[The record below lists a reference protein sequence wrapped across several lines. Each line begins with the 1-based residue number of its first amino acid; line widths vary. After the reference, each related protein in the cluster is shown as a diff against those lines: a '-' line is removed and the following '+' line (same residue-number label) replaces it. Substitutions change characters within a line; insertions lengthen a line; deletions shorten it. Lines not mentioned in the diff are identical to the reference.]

1 MKFSSKHVY
10 FEYIDFL
17 MRVGY
22 INEEVVL
29 ELLPLLS
36 SDKMEEVDH
45 LLDDLEQSF
54 HSRQKD
60 YLNNTFYKDLEAGEV
75 DGAAM
80 EGGHA
85 YLYELLVR
93 QHKQEMTALHQ
104 TIEEQNV
111 RLAKKRQDIQQL
123 TDRAQLL
130 EKAALR
136 YKTLQES
143 SETLGIENEELRKE
157 NKELK
162 ELSQQ
167 KRIDGKIPGY
177 VKEVSAKLDL
187 DDKSFAKL
195 ANKWSIAGFT
205 AASAAVFAAFFTF
218 AEGSVLLAN
227 AKVYDEIALLYVFF
241 RGVLGVGLLS
251 WLANVCFSTSRNY
264 THESIRR
271 KDRQHALNFGRLYL
285 QIYGAS
291 AQKEEMLNVFKDW
304 NMAGDSSFSK
314 EGAAPPSMMEMI
326 DGLSKMK
333 AGLISKARGNG
344 GGGGSSSGGT
354 PPPTVPPVP

>member
-1 MKFSSKHVY
+1 MKFSSKQIY
-10 FEYIDFL
+10 YEYINFL

-22 INEEVVL
+22 INDEIVL
-29 ELLPLLS
+29 ELMPLLS
-36 SDKMEEVDH
+36 SDRMAEVDS
-45 LLDDLEQSF
+45 LLEDLEQSF

-60 YLNNTFYKDLEAGEV
+60 YLNNTFYKDLESGEI
-75 DGAAM
+75 
-80 EGGHA
+80 GGVLEESGQN
-85 YLYELLVR
+85 YLYELLVK
-93 QHKQEMTALHQ
+93 HHNKEIESLNQ
-104 TIEEQNV
+104 TIESQNV
-111 RLAKKRQDIQQL
+111 RLAKKRMDIQQL

-143 SETLGIENEELRKE
+143 SETLVIENEELRKE

-187 DDKSFAKL
+187 DDKSFARL
-195 ANKWSIAGFT
+195 ANKWSVAGFT
-205 AASAAVFAAFFTF
+205 AASAAVFAAFYTF
-218 AEGSVLLAN
+218 AEGTVLLAN

-291 AQKEEMLNVFKDW
+291 AQKEEMLTVFKDW

-326 DGLSKMK
+326 EGLNKMRAGLVNKAK
-333 AGLISKARGNG
+333 AGGSGNG
-344 GGGGSSSGGT
+344 T
-354 PPPTVPPVP
+354 TAPPPTIPPVP

>member
-1 MKFSSKHVY
+1 MKFSSKHIY

-22 INEEVVL
+22 INEDVVL
-29 ELLPLLS
+29 QLMPLITS
-36 SDKMEEVDH
+36 NKMDEVDSFME
-45 LLDDLEQSF
+45 DIEQGF

-60 YLNNTFYKDLEAGEV
+60 YLNNTFFKDLEAGEI
-75 DGAAM
+75 
-80 EGGHA
+80 EGVEEGNGQA
-85 YLYELLVR
+85 YLYELLLK
-93 QHKQEMTALHQ
+93 QHAKEVNALNQ
-104 TIEEQNV
+104 TIESQSV
-111 RLAKKRQDIQQL
+111 RLAKKRMDIQQL

-143 SETLGIENEELRKE
+143 SETLVIENEELRKE

-187 DDKSFAKL
+187 DDKSFARL
-195 ANKWSIAGFT
+195 SNKWSVAGFT
-205 AASAAVFAAFFTF
+205 AASAAVFAAFYTF
-218 AEGSVLLAN
+218 AEGTVLLAN

-314 EGAAPPSMMEMI
+314 EGIAPPSMMEMI
-326 DGLSKMK
+326 DSLSKMK
-333 AGLISKARGNG
+333 AGLANKAKG
-344 GGGGSSSGGT
+344 GGT
-354 PPPTVPPVP
+354 PPTIPPVP

>member
-1 MKFSSKHVY
+1 MKFSSKHIY
-10 FEYIDFL
+10 YEYIDFL

-22 INEEVVL
+22 INEDVVL
-29 ELLPLLS
+29 QLMPLMS
-36 SDKMEEVDH
+36 NDKMEEVDH
-45 LLDDLEQSF
+45 LLEDMEQGF

-60 YLNNTFYKDLEAGEV
+60 YLNNTFFKDLETGEI
-75 DGAAM
+75 G
-80 EGGHA
+80 ELGETSGQS
-85 YLYELLVR
+85 YLYELLVK
-93 QHKQEMTALHQ
+93 QHHKETDALNHI
-104 TIEEQNV
+104 IESQNV
-111 RLAKKRQDIQQL
+111 RLAKKKMDIQQL

-143 SETLGIENEELRKE
+143 SETLVIENEELRKE

-195 ANKWSIAGFT
+195 ANKWSVAGFT

-218 AEGSVLLAN
+218 AEGTVLLAN

-326 DGLSKMK
+326 EGLNKMK
-333 AGLISKARGNG
+333 TGLMNRAKAGNG
-344 GGGGSSSGGT
+344 GGT
-354 PPPTVPPVP
+354 PPTIPPVP